1 MPVPWE
7 LRSAMQRIALYITAT
22 CWGLFYVYW
31 LASAFVTK
39 RTAVRESFIGSLSY
53 RLPVVLAGI
62 VLVYAARMPKPMSA
76 VIFPSTTPICV
87 LVVAFS
93 ITGLVICIWAR
104 MTLGRNWS
112 SEVVLKVDQEL
123 VQAGPY
129 RFVRHPIYSGIILM
143 FAAIVLLV
151 GRMVGILAF
160 SLFVYGFVVKLRRE
174 ESLMLRQFPTTYAE
188 YMKKTRRLVPSIV

>member
-1 MPVPWE
+1 
-7 LRSAMQRIALYITAT
+7 MQRIAVYVTVV
-22 CWGLFYVYW
+22 CWGVFYAYW

-39 RTAVRESFIGSLSY
+39 KTATRDSFLGSVIY
-53 RLPVVLAGI
+53 RIPVVLAAI
-62 VLVYAARMPKPMSA
+62 LLVYAARMPKPISA
-76 VIFPSTTPICV
+76 VIFPMTAPICV

-93 ITGLVICIWAR
+93 TMGLVICIWAR

-112 SEVVLKVDQEL
+112 SVVVLKVDQEL

-151 GRMVGILAF
+151 GRVVGILAF
-160 SLFVYGFVVKLRRE
+160 CLFVTALLSNFVAR
-174 ESLMLRQFPTTYAE
+174 SA
-188 YMKKTRRLVPSIV
+188 